1 MNFVDLI
8 IVAFALA
15 LATIGYE
22 RGLIASGLPLAGFVI
37 GAAIG
42 GRLGPALLAGGGES
56 PYAPLITVLAGL
68 LLGATLAM
76 AMEGVADTLS
86 TRFSRPGLPT
96 SLDGLGG
103 AALLAALALLLSWA
117 FGAAALNVPGPG
129 ERDLRH
135 ALQKSRILTA
145 LNSALPPS
153 GPLLNVLRHID
164 PTPAVSGPNAN
175 VRAPEPGIA
184 HDPGVKRAG
193 DSVVKLLGTACGL
206 GIEGSGWVA
215 APGLVVTNAHV
226 VAGENDTTVTA
237 RAGGSLDAS
246 AVHYDPHNDLAI
258 LRVGGLH
265 LPPLPLAPRVVK
277 GTAAAVLGYP
287 ENGPFTVS
295 AARVGSTGQV
305 ISEDSYGRGPVKRMM
320 TPFRGRVQSGN
331 SGGPAVDSAGRVLT
345 TVFAAAL
352 GGRRSGGLGVPDEI
366 VRRALQGNLSPTGTG
381 PCSA

>member
-8 IVAFALA
+8 ILAFALA
-15 LATIGYE
+15 LAAIGYE

-76 AMEGVADTLS
+76 AMEGFADALS
-86 TRFSRPGLPT
+86 ARFSRPGAPT
-96 SLDGLGG
+96 VLDGIGG
-103 AALLAALALLLSWA
+103 AALLAALALLLAWA

-135 ALQKSRILTA
+135 ALQRSRILTA

-175 VRAPEPGIA
+175 VRAPEPAIA
-184 HDPGVKRAG
+184 RDPDVNRAG
-193 DSVVKLLGTACGL
+193 QSVVKLLGTACGL
-206 GIEGSGWVA
+206 GI
-215 APGLVVTNAHV
+215 
-226 VAGENDTTVTA
+226 
-237 RAGGSLDAS
+237 
-246 AVHYDPHNDLAI
+246 
-258 LRVGGLH
+258 
-265 LPPLPLAPRVVK
+265 
-277 GTAAAVLGYP
+277 
-287 ENGPFTVS
+287 
-295 AARVGSTGQV
+295 
-305 ISEDSYGRGPVKRMM
+305 
-320 TPFRGRVQSGN
+320 
-331 SGGPAVDSAGRVLT
+331 DSAGRVLT
-345 TVFAAAL
+345 TVFAAARG
-352 GGRRSGGLGVPDEI
+352 GGRAGGLGVPDDI
-366 VRRALQGNLSPTGTG
+366 VRKALEGNLSPTGTG

>member
-15 LATIGYE
+15 FAAIGYE
-22 RGLIASGLPLAGFVI
+22 RGLIASGLPLAGFVL

-76 AMEGVADTLS
+76 AMEGFAEALS
-86 TRFSRPGLPT
+86 MRFPRGGLVGR
-96 SLDGLGG
+96 LDGIGG
-103 AALLAALALLLSWA
+103 AALLAALGLLLAWA

-135 ALQKSRILTA
+135 ALQSSRILTG
-145 LNSALPPS
+145 LNRALPPS
-153 GPLLNVLRHID
+153 GPLLNLIRHID

-175 VRAPEPGIA
+175 VRAPEAAIA
-184 HDPGVKRAG
+184 NDPDVNRAG

-215 APGLVVTNAHV
+215 GPGLVVTNAHV
-226 VAGENDTTVTA
+226 VAGEDDTTVTP
-237 RAGGSLDAS
+237 RSGGALDAS

-258 LRVGGLH
+258 LRVAGLG
-265 LPPLPLAPRVVK
+265 LPALRLAPRVVM

-287 ENGPFTVS
+287 ENGPLTAS
-295 AARVGSTGQV
+295 PARVGRTGEV
-305 ISEDSYGRGPVKRMM
+305 ISQDSYGRGPVKRQM

-331 SGGPAVDSAGRVLT
+331 SGGPLVDSSGQVLA
-345 TVFAAAL
+345 TVFAAETGKGL
-352 GGRRSGGLGVPDEI
+352 SGGLGVPDQI
-366 VRRALQGNLSPTGTG
+366 VRKALQGGLRPTDTG